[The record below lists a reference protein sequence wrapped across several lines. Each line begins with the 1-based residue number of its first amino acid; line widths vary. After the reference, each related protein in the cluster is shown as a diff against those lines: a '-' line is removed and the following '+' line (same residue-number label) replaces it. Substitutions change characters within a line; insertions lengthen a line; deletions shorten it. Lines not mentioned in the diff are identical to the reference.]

1 MEKGI
6 TICLV
11 TANRP
16 KEFRKALRSIASLS
30 IRDYKVI
37 VADDSS
43 NDESEKITK
52 EIFPEAIYFRND
64 PPLREIANS
73 NKCISLAQT
82 DIVCLFHDDDLLAPN
97 YFDVILP
104 YMSKNDDID
113 MAFTG
118 RIMVDQNDEEL
129 ARQVLKAGKE
139 HYIYAAH
146 DILDFMLFGKKLR
159 DYRVFINTPGLVF
172 RKSVFEKFGGFDSS
186 IDTHCDTDFLFKSLL
201 VSRKVLFI
209 NTPLYINKLW
219 YGVSGRTKSSERG
232 DVLMAQKGVRDNF
245 IAFCERNGYSKYVD
259 LKNSIYDNFA
269 LEGTHVNGFLG
280 WISLRYKG
288 SYLGKVR
295 SIIKTAADLIRLNA
309 KVLLY
314 PRFYF
319 VFLASILI
327 PQFVQKMFLGILL
340 KLYNRKT

>member
-1 MEKGI
+1 MKKRL

-16 KEFRKALRSIASLS
+16 KEFRKAVESIANLS
-30 IRDYKVI
+30 IEDYEVI

-43 NDESEKITK
+43 DDESEKITR
-52 EIFPEAIYFRND
+52 EVLPEAVYFRND
-64 PPLREIANS
+64 PPLREMANS
-73 NKCISLAQT
+73 NKCISLAKT
-82 DIVCLFHDDDLLAPN
+82 DMVCLFHDDDLLAPA
-97 YFDVILP
+97 YFDQILP
-104 YMSKNDDID
+104 YMSRNEDID

-118 RIMVDQNDEEL
+118 RIMVDQDDVEL
-129 ARQVLKAGKE
+129 ARQVLKEGE
-139 HYIYAAH
+139 SHYIYAAH
-146 DILDFMLFGKKLR
+146 DILDFMLFGKELK

-201 VSRKVLFI
+201 VSRKVMFV
-209 NTPLYINKLW
+209 NEPLYTNKLW

-232 DVLMAQKGVRDNF
+232 DVLTAQKGVRDNF
-245 IAFCERNGYSKYVD
+245 IAFCEKNGYSHYVG
-259 LKNSIYDNFA
+259 LKKKIYEAFA
-269 LEGTHVNGFLG
+269 LEGTRFNGFLI

-288 SYLGKVR
+288 GYFAKVR
-295 SIIKTAADLIRLNA
+295 SLFRTAGSIIGLNP

-319 VFLASILI
+319 VFLGSVLV
-327 PQFVQKMFLGILL
+327 PQFVQKQFLGILL
-340 KLYNRKT
+340 KKYNQKA

>member
-16 KEFRKALRSIASLS
+16 REFRKALESIANLS
-30 IRDYKVI
+30 IRDYKVV

-43 NDESEKITK
+43 NDESEKITR
-52 EIFPEAIYFRND
+52 EVLPEAIYFRND

-82 DIVCLFHDDDLLAPN
+82 DIVCLFHDDDLLNPH
-97 YFDVILP
+97 YFDIILP
-104 YMSKNDDID
+104 YMSRNDDID

-118 RIMVDQNDEEL
+118 RIMVDQNDVEL
-129 ARQVLKAGKE
+129 ARQVLKGGE
-139 HYIYAAH
+139 DHYIYPAH
-146 DILDFMLFGKKLR
+146 DILDFMLFGKKLK

-209 NTPLYINKLW
+209 NKPLYINKLW

-232 DVLMAQKGVRDNF
+232 DVLAAQKGVRDNF
-245 IAFCERNGYSKYVD
+245 IAFCERHGYSKYAD
-259 LKNSIYDNFA
+259 SKDKIYANFA
-269 LEGTHVNGFLG
+269 LEGTRINGFLG

-288 SYLGKVR
+288 GYYSKVR
-295 SIIKTAADLIRLNA
+295 SIIKTAAAMIRLNR

-319 VFLASILI
+319 VFFASILI
-327 PQFVQKMFLGILL
+327 PQFVQNKFLGILL
-340 KLYNRKT
+340 KIYNRKT

>member
-16 KEFRKALRSIASLS
+16 KEFRKAVESIASLS
-30 IRDYKVI
+30 VKDYRVI

-52 EIFPEAIYFRND
+52 EVLPNAVYFRND

-73 NKCISLAQT
+73 NKCISMAQT
-82 DIVCLFHDDDLLAPN
+82 DIVCLFHDDDLLAPG
-97 YFDVILP
+97 YFDAILP
-104 YMSKNDDID
+104 RMMQDDDID

-118 RIMVDQNDEEL
+118 RIMVDQNDVEL
-129 ARQVLKAGKE
+129 ARQVLKNGDGQ
-139 HYIYAAH
+139 YVYNSH
-146 DILDFMLFGKKLR
+146 DILDFMLFGEKLQ

-172 RKSVFEKFGGFDSS
+172 RKNIFEKFGGFDSS

-201 VSRKVLFI
+201 VSRKVLFV
-209 NTPLYINKLW
+209 NEPLYINKLW
-219 YGVSGRTKSSERG
+219 YGVSGRTKTSERG
-232 DVLMAQKGVRDNF
+232 DVLKAQKGVRDNF
-245 IAFCERNGYSKYVD
+245 IAFCEREGYSKYVD
-259 LKNSIYDNFA
+259 LKKRIYEEFA
-269 LEGTHVNGFLG
+269 LEGTRLNGFLG

-288 SYLGKVR
+288 GYFSKARSLVR
-295 SIIKTAADLIRLNA
+295 TSIDMIRMNP

-319 VFLASILI
+319 VFLGSVLV
-327 PQFVQKMFLGILL
+327 PQFVQKRFLGILL
-340 KLYNRKT
+340 KIYNRKA